1 MLWTAPTTGIA
12 MSPDSDRHRGAID
25 LRPLRLHLSSRQER
39 ILTVFDIVGKLA
51 ALAIKPDIANHAV
64 VGGKGARRQGRVA
77 DNGLGIGVSIM
88 GVGIDCSVVQQIAK
102 PTFTKSITVTAKQIA
117 AQAIDGDLQD
127 EFDLRSLLRIGI
139 ALNTGHQQRH
149 GHPKNATDTAH
160 RLFLLG

>member
-1 MLWTAPTTGIA
+1 M
-12 MSPDSDRHRGAID
+12 
-25 LRPLRLHLSSRQER
+25 
-39 ILTVFDIVGKLA
+39 
-51 ALAIKPDIANHAV
+51 
-64 VGGKGARRQGRVA
+64 A

-102 PTFTKSITVTAKQIA
+102 PTYTKSITVTAKQIA

-127 EFDLRSLLRIGI
+127 EFDLRSLLRVGI

-149 GHPKNATDTAH
+149 GHHKNATDTAH